1 MSRSLAMTPLEKLI
15 EKYRPKHEAYLSIS
29 IILLLFSA
37 FFWMFF
43 SELDEVAVA
52 DGEVIPQ
59 GQVKVIQ
66 HLEGGIV
73 TEILTKEGQRVS
85 KGERLIQL
93 RLGADRAV
101 RQQRPLEPDP
111 ERR

>member
-1 MSRSLAMTPLEKLI
+1 
-15 EKYRPKHEAYLSIS
+15 
-29 IILLLFSA
+29 
-37 FFWMFF
+37 MFF

-85 KGERLIQL
+85 KGERLLQL
-93 RLGADRAV
+93 RLGADRV
-101 RQQRPLEPDP
+101 RSSEIELQVDGPNH
-111 ERR
+111 